1 MYEVTTIIESTAE
14 KLEYDLKL
22 KLEGDYELA
31 QNIAIAVC
39 ARLGGKKPPTLQET
53 YPTLFSTAEQ
63 VKVED
68 RPQAWEIYREQFLD
82 FANLHNKNRKKKE
95 G

>member
-1 MYEVTTIIESTAE
+1 MYEITMVIESAAE
-14 KLEYDLKL
+14 RLDYDLKL
-22 KLEGDYELA
+22 KIQGDYELA

-39 ARLGGKKPPTLQET
+39 LRLDGKKPPTLQET
-53 YPTLFSTAEQ
+53 YPTLFSNIEQ
-63 VKVED
+63 EEVENK
-68 RPQAWEIYREQFLD
+68 PQLWEIYKEQFLD